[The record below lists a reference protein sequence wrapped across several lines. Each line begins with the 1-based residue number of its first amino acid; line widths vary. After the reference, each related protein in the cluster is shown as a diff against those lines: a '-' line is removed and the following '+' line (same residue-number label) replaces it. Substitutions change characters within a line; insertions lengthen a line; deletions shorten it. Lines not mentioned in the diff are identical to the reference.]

1 MEIFGIILFMNL
13 CIFGYFTYSFMQ
25 FRKKEKYRTQELNHK
40 VQCMLNQMQREYQ
53 SELSFI
59 GKGILYICLTIVA
72 IVFVNSCQVDEEVI
86 KQCETSCSSN
96 GNRMDSVSVFGCDC
110 EQKQDSLTS
119 PWVVPPPGEN

>member
-1 MEIFGIILFMNL
+1 MTRYPNNDSSTTRPLGDTSDYDRLNKGPSEPPDPFGSLD
-13 CIFGYFTYSFMQ
+13 
-25 FRKKEKYRTQELNHK
+25 
-40 VQCMLNQMQREYQ
+40 
-53 SELSFI
+53 LSFI

-119 PWVVPPPGEN
+119 PWVVPSPGGN

>member
-1 MEIFGIILFMNL
+1 MTRYPNNDSSTTKNL
-13 CIFGYFTYSFMQ
+13 GDTSDYDRSNRRPIEPPDPLAS
-25 FRKKEKYRTQELNHK
+25 LD
-40 VQCMLNQMQREYQ
+40 
-53 SELSFI
+53 LSFI

>member
-1 MEIFGIILFMNL
+1 LTRYPNNDSSTTKNL
-13 CIFGYFTYSFMQ
+13 GDTSDYD
-25 FRKKEKYRTQELNHK
+25 RLNRRPIEPPDP
-40 VQCMLNQMQREYQ
+40 LA
-53 SELSFI
+53 SLDLSFI

-119 PWVVPPPGEN
+119 PWVVPPPGGN